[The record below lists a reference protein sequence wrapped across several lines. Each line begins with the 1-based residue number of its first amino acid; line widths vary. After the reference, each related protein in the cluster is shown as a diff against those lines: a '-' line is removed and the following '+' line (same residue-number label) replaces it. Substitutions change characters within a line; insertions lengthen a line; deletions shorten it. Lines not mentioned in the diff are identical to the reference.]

1 MKQSNETQSNH
12 IYDERS
18 EQIKSAALK
27 VFAHR
32 GITGTKMSMIA
43 AEAGISQG
51 LSYRYFNSKEEL
63 FTILV
68 EEAIVEAQKAIKSI
82 LHLSVT
88 PIQQIRTLTLRMLD
102 ESHKQFFLLL
112 QHAQKSDEVPA
123 TAKHIIE
130 HYPAKNTIDQLI
142 PIFIKGQQVA
152 ESCEVAPYKFLFLY
166 VISISGLSLQDVQIE
181 EGHCLQEVYKLMK
194 ILTK

>member
-32 GITGTKMSMIA
+32 GIAGTKMSMIA
-43 AEAGISQG
+43 GEAGISQG

-68 EEAIVEAQKAIKSI
+68 EEAIEESQAAIKSI
-82 LHLSVT
+82 LHLSIT

-102 ESHKQFFLLL
+102 ESHKQYFLLL

-123 TAKHIIE
+123 MAKYIIE
-130 HYPAKNTIDQLI
+130 HYSAKDTIDQLI
-142 PIFIKGQQVA
+142 PIFIKGQQTG
-152 ESCEVAPYKFLFLY
+152 EFCKGDPYKLLFLY
-166 VISISGLSLQDVQIE
+166 FSVISGLMLQDVQID
-181 EGHCLQEVYKLMK
+181 EGYWLQEVDNLMK
-194 ILTK
+194 ILTR